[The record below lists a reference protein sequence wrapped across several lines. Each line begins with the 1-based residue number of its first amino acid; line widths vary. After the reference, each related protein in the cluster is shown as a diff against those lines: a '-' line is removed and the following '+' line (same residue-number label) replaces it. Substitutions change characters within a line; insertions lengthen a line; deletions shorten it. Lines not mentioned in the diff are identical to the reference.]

1 MLVVFGE
8 NLFCTQNSIWK
19 MVWKKK
25 TEKKKKRKKTNPA
38 SFPLSPAC
46 SFPHLAIGPLARPAK
61 WSANPLASFSLP
73 QPTPFPRPSRA
84 WPGGCAPLPWLADD
98 RPHLAVSRPL
108 PSSSQCRGRDGLGRI
123 EPRPDFSGFHGLSA
137 PIKSQTHPV
146 VTFPQPSTFSKP

>member
-46 SFPHLAIGPLARPAK
+46 SFPP
-61 WSANPLASFSLP
+61 
-73 QPTPFPRPSRA
+73 PSR
-84 WPGGCAPLPWLADD
+84 
-98 RPHLAVSRPL
+98 
-108 PSSSQCRGRDGLGRI
+108 
-123 EPRPDFSGFHGLSA
+123 SA
-137 PIKSQTHPV
+137 H
-146 VTFPQPSTFSKP
+146 

>member
-1 MLVVFGE
+1 MHTKLYLE
-8 NLFCTQNSIWK
+8 NGLEKENRK
-19 MVWKKK
+19 EK
-25 TEKKKKRKKTNPA
+25 EKKKNKP
-38 SFPLSPAC
+38 SQFPPLPGLLL
-46 SFPHLAIGPLARPAK
+46 PPPLAIGPLARPAK